1 MRIRLS
7 LISLVISVLG
17 LSLLSACAGNIN
29 VTAEANVPTPIVD
42 PHPFPVGVY
51 YSPELVEYVHEQKV
65 ADRGS
70 ITIDLG
76 KNQKTV
82 FDRTF
87 GQMFQEVVNVES
99 LEELPQNVAGVLVP
113 SIVAVQLMTPQ
124 QSRND
129 YYEIWI
135 RYSIEIILPDGT
147 KLDFASQTSRGGRAE
162 PENSEARRTQL
173 AWMIAAYGKA
183 NKQDYSSFMEKADS
197 ALAEA
202 TQNAYRDAAL
212 LIVVS
217 LANIADPP
225 RRGDPKI
232 KAAVR
237 EWITENSQP

>member
-1 MRIRLS
+1 MRIRLTF
-7 LISLVISVLG
+7 ISLAFSVLG
-17 LSLLSACAGNIN
+17 LSLLSACARNII
-29 VTAEANVPTPIVD
+29 VTADATVPTPIVD
-42 PHPFPVGVY
+42 PHPFNVGIY

-76 KNQKTV
+76 RNQKTV

-87 GQMFQEVVNVES
+87 GQMFQEVVHVES
-99 LEELPQNVAGVLVP
+99 LDAIPQNVAGVLVP
-113 SIVAVQLMTPQ
+113 SIIDVQLMTPQ

-135 RYSIEIILPDGT
+135 RYSIEIVLPDGT
-147 KLDFASQTSRGGRAE
+147 KLDFAPNTSRESRAD
-162 PENSEARRTQL
+162 PENTGTRRTQL

-183 NKQDYSSFMEKADS
+183 NKQDYSSFMGKTDS

-225 RRGDPKI
+225 RRGDPRI
-232 KAAVR
+232 KSAIR
-237 EWITENSQP
+237 EWIRENSQP

>member
-1 MRIRLS
+1 MRIRLT
-7 LISLVISVLG
+7 LISLAFSVLG
-17 LSLLSACAGNIN
+17 LSLLSACAGNII
-29 VTAEANVPTPIVD
+29 VTADATVPTPIVD
-42 PHPFPVGVY
+42 PHPFNVGVY

-76 KNQKTV
+76 RNQKTV

-87 GQMFQEVVNVES
+87 GQMFQEVVHVES
-99 LEELPQNVAGVLVP
+99 LDAIPQNVAGVIVP
-113 SIVAVQLMTPQ
+113 SIIDVQLMTPR

-135 RYSIEIILPDGT
+135 RYSIDIILPDGT
-147 KLDFASQTSRGGRAE
+147 KLDFASTASRGGRE
-162 PENSEARRTQL
+162 DPEARRTQV

-225 RRGDPKI
+225 RRGDPRI
-232 KAAVR
+232 KSAVR
-237 EWITENSQP
+237 EWIKENSQP